1 MNSFLCVSSRLP
13 DGPGASAG
21 ERSGRAGLWLW
32 VFAVLLCGSAS
43 GDVLVP
49 ARVLNPTSIE
59 EAWNVLR
66 LATANVE
73 RLLEEERLDEVTSQI
88 VLCSP
93 ATRVLAQQGVGLEK
107 QAEMDQT
114 TADTFTRINLVARES
129 MAGNLVG
136 AENVYGEMK
145 KGLQRLE
152 GLFEESVVKG
162 EVYACVEHPDSV
174 THTAGTKCD
183 QCARLRTARRIPYSG
198 LYVKPGQ
205 PTLKWSVSAATA
217 LEAAKPVK
225 LRLKVSQMDGAP
237 VSAGDLVPTHGSVVH
252 LMLVEERGDDFQ
264 HLLPVAGV
272 EPGEFVVDFTP
283 RSGRGY
289 SAWLGVVPVTTG
301 LQEYLKAKLEGKVG
315 TESLEKGEPVDA
327 TLAVVEGYRFQL
339 SFPGIGKVRAGQT
352 RMMRIQV
359 LNPEGQPETQLEPF
373 RMAFAH
379 VAGFYEGG
387 ETILELHPQGGD
399 VMRDDLRSGP
409 SLAFKYY
416 PPKVGR
422 VRLFTEVKLGGRIL
436 TPSFWVTVEE

>member
-1 MNSFLCVSSRLP
+1 LV
-13 DGPGASAG
+13 
-21 ERSGRAGLWLW
+21 W
-32 VFAVLLCGSAS
+32 VFAFFWCGSAS
-43 GDVLVP
+43 ADVLVP
-49 ARVLNPTSIE
+49 ARVLNPTSLE

-66 LATANVE
+66 LATTNVE
-73 RLLEEERLDEVTSQI
+73 RLLEEERLDEVTGQI

-93 ATRVLAQQGVGLEK
+93 AIRVVAQHGVGLEK

-114 TADTFTRINLVARES
+114 TADTFTRINLVAKES

-136 AENVYGEMK
+136 AENVYGELK
-145 KGLQRLE
+145 KGLKRLE
-152 GLFEESVVKG
+152 GMFEESVVKG

-174 THTAGTKCD
+174 TLTTGTKCD

-205 PTLKWSVSAATA
+205 PTLKWQLSAATA

-225 LRLKVSQMDGAP
+225 LSMRVSQVNGAP
-237 VSAGDLVPTHGSVVH
+237 ARAGDLVPTHGSVVH
-252 LMLVEERGDDFQ
+252 LMLIEEGGDDFQ
-264 HLLPVAGV
+264 HLLPVAGM

-301 LQEYLKAKLEGKVG
+301 LQEYLKAALEGKAG
-315 TESLEKGEPVDA
+315 TESLEKGEALDA
-327 TLAVVEGYRFQL
+327 TQAEVEGYRFQL
-339 SFPGIGKVRAGQT
+339 SFSGIGKARAGQT

-359 LNPEGQPETQLEPF
+359 LNPAGQPETQLEPF

-387 ETILELHPQGGD
+387 EAILELHPQGGD

-409 SLAFKYY
+409 SLAFKFY

-422 VRLFTEVKLGGRIL
+422 VRLFTEVKVGGRIL
-436 TPSFWVTVEE
+436 RPSFWVTIVE